1 MSYFKNNLYL
11 CRSYVT
17 INQLSMKQFFKM
29 TLATVCGI
37 AIFLLITGFFLVIS
51 LAGML
56 ASDSASTKVKENSVF
71 VIKLNGTIS
80 ERAEDDSPLNALM
93 GMGDM
98 SDMGLDDLIASI
110 RKAKDND
117 DIKGIYLEGGALSFD
132 APATA
137 QQLRDA
143 LKDFKQSGKWIV
155 AYADQYYQATY
166 YVASV
171 ADNIYLNDHG
181 AIDFKGLG
189 GKGEYMK
196 GLYDKLGIKYQVA
209 KVGKY
214 KSYVESNT
222 LTGMSNYDR
231 EQREAYLN
239 GIWNYWVKEIAEGRK
254 AKVEDLNQLAND
266 SIMAFA
272 NTKDYVTAKLIDKI
286 LFPEEIKAEIKNR
299 LKLGKDD
306 EIPQLT
312 LSDMLNVKSKKEKEG
327 DKIAIYYAY
336 GSIVDSETM
345 NLLQGG
351 GHSIVGRSTAEDLRK
366 LADDDDVK
374 AVVFRVN
381 SGGGSAVASE
391 QIRHAL
397 KLLKAKKP
405 LVVSMGGMAASGGY
419 WISSPA
425 NYIFAEPTTITGSI
439 GIFGL
444 IPNFSGLVTD
454 KLGVTFDGVTT
465 HKFTD
470 YEQDL
475 ILGKNTDEVMK
486 HMQTFIEQGYQ
497 DFLNIVSEGRGMKPA
512 QVDSIGQ
519 GRVWLATD
527 ALNIKLVDKL
537 GSLDDAVKKAA
548 ELAKLKDYYSEAY
561 PDKGSW
567 LDSFMPKED
576 KGTYLDSK
584 LQEELK
590 ALLGDLYEPL
600 MEIRQTVKDGSHIQ
614 ARILDDVRV
623 K

>member
-1 MSYFKNNLYL
+1 
-11 CRSYVT
+11 
-17 INQLSMKQFFKM
+17 MKQFFKM
-29 TLATVCGI
+29 TLATICGI
-37 AIFLLITGFFLVIS
+37 AIFLVITGLFFVIS
-51 LAGML
+51 LVGMI
-56 ASDSASTKVKENSVF
+56 ASDSASTKVKDNSVF

-80 ERAEDDSPLNALM
+80 ERAEEGTPFDALL
-93 GMGDM
+93 GLGDM
-98 SDMGLDDLIASI
+98 SAMGLDELIASI

-117 DIKGIYLEGGALSFD
+117 DIKGIYLEGGVLSFD

-143 LKDFKQSGKWIV
+143 LKDFKKSGKWIV
-155 AYADQYYQATY
+155 AYADQYFQASY

-189 GKGEYMK
+189 GKGEYYK
-196 GLYDKLGIKYQVA
+196 GLYDKLGIKYMVA

-214 KSYVESNT
+214 KSYVERNT
-222 LTGMSNYDR
+222 LTGMSDYDR
-231 EQREAYLN
+231 EQRSAYLN
-239 GIWNYWVKEIAEGRK
+239 GIWNYWLKEMAEGRK
-254 AKVEDLNQLAND
+254 VKAEDLNQLAND

-272 NTKDYVTAKLIDKI
+272 DTKDYVKAKLVDKI
-286 LFPEEIKAEIKNR
+286 LFPEEIKAEIKKR
-299 LKLGKDD
+299 LKIDEDD
-306 EIPQLT
+306 DINQLS
-312 LSDMLNVKSKKEKEG
+312 LSDMLNVKSKEKKDGE
-327 DKIAIYYAY
+327 KIAVYYAY

-345 NLLQGG
+345 NLLDGG
-351 GHSIVGRSTAEDLRK
+351 GHCIVGKSTAEDLRK

-391 QIRHAL
+391 QIRHAI
-397 KLLKAKKP
+397 KLLKEKKP
-405 LVVSMGGMAASGGY
+405 VVVSMGGMAASGGY

-465 HKFTD
+465 NKFTD
-470 YEQDL
+470 YENDL
-475 ILGKNTDEVMK
+475 ILGKDPNEIMQ
-486 HMQTFIEQGYQ
+486 HMQTYINQGYQ
-497 DFLNIVSEGRGMKPA
+497 NFLDIVSEGRGIKPA
-512 QVDSIGQ
+512 MVDSIGQ

-548 ELAKLKDYYSEAY
+548 ELAKLDEYHTTFY
-561 PDKGSW
+561 PNKGSW
-567 LDSFMPKED
+567 MDQFMPKED

-584 LQEELK
+584 LQAEIK

-600 MEIRQTVKDGSHIQ
+600 MQIRNDIKNNSRIQ
-614 ARILDDVRV
+614 ARMLDDVRI

>member
-1 MSYFKNNLYL
+1 
-11 CRSYVT
+11 
-17 INQLSMKQFFKM
+17 MKQFFKM
-29 TLATVCGI
+29 TLATICGI
-37 AIFLLITGFFLVIS
+37 AIFLVITGLFFVIS
-51 LAGML
+51 LVGMI
-56 ASDSASTKVKENSVF
+56 ASDSASTKVKDNSVF

-80 ERAEDDSPLNALM
+80 ERAEEGTPFDALL
-93 GMGDM
+93 GLGDM
-98 SDMGLDDLIASI
+98 SAMGLDELIASI

-117 DIKGIYLEGGALSFD
+117 DIKGIYLEGGVLSFD

-143 LKDFKQSGKWIV
+143 LKDFKKSGKWIV
-155 AYADQYYQATY
+155 AYADQYYQASY

-189 GKGEYMK
+189 GKGEYYK
-196 GLYDKLGIKYQVA
+196 GLYDKLGIKYMVA

-214 KSYVESNT
+214 KSYVERNT
-222 LTGMSNYDR
+222 LTGMSDYDR
-231 EQREAYLN
+231 EQRSAYLN
-239 GIWNYWVKEIAEGRK
+239 GIWNYWLKEMAEGRK
-254 AKVEDLNQLAND
+254 VKVEDLNQLAND

-272 NTKDYVTAKLIDKI
+272 DTKDYVKAKLVDKI
-286 LFPEEIKAEIKNR
+286 LFPEEIKAEIKKR
-299 LKLGKDD
+299 LKIDEDD
-306 EIPQLT
+306 DINQLS
-312 LSDMLNVKSKKEKEG
+312 LSDMLNVKSKEKKDGE
-327 DKIAIYYAY
+327 KIAVYYAY

-345 NLLQGG
+345 NLLDGG
-351 GHSIVGRSTAEDLRK
+351 GHCIVGKSTAEDLRK

-391 QIRHAL
+391 QIRHAI
-397 KLLKAKKP
+397 KLLKEKKP
-405 LVVSMGGMAASGGY
+405 VVVSMGGMAASGGY

-465 HKFTD
+465 NKFTD
-470 YEQDL
+470 YETDL
-475 ILGKNTDEVMK
+475 ILGKDPNEIMQ
-486 HMQTFIEQGYQ
+486 HMQTYINQGYQ
-497 DFLNIVSEGRGMKPA
+497 NFLDIVSEGRGIKPA
-512 QVDSIGQ
+512 MVDSIGQ

-548 ELAKLKDYYSEAY
+548 ELAKLDEYHTTAY
-561 PDKGSW
+561 PNKGSW
-567 LDSFMPKED
+567 MDQFIPKED

-584 LQEELK
+584 LQAEIK

-600 MEIRQTVKDGSHIQ
+600 MQIRNDIKNNSRIQ
-614 ARILDDVRV
+614 ARMLDDVRV

>member
-1 MSYFKNNLYL
+1 
-11 CRSYVT
+11 
-17 INQLSMKQFFKM
+17 MKQFFKM
-29 TLATVCGI
+29 TLATICGI
-37 AIFLLITGFFLVIS
+37 AIFLVITGLFFVIS
-51 LAGML
+51 LVGMI
-56 ASDSASTKVKENSVF
+56 ASDSASTKVKDNSVF

-80 ERAEDDSPLNALM
+80 ERAEEGTPFDALL
-93 GMGDM
+93 GLGDM
-98 SDMGLDDLIASI
+98 SAMGLDELIASI

-117 DIKGIYLEGGALSFD
+117 DIKGIYLEGGVLSFD

-143 LKDFKQSGKWIV
+143 LKDFKKSGKWIV
-155 AYADQYYQATY
+155 AYADQYFQASY

-189 GKGEYMK
+189 GKGEYYK
-196 GLYDKLGIKYQVA
+196 GLYDKLGIKYMVA

-214 KSYVESNT
+214 KSYVERNT
-222 LTGMSNYDR
+222 LTGMSDYDR
-231 EQREAYLN
+231 EQRSAYLN
-239 GIWNYWVKEIAEGRK
+239 GIWNYWLKEMAEGRK
-254 AKVEDLNQLAND
+254 VKAEDLNQLAND

-272 NTKDYVTAKLIDKI
+272 DTKDYVKAKLIDKI
-286 LFPEEIKAEIKNR
+286 LFPEEIKAEIKKR
-299 LKLGKDD
+299 LKIDEDD
-306 EIPQLT
+306 DINQLS
-312 LSDMLNVKSKKEKEG
+312 LSDMLNVKSKEKKDGE
-327 DKIAIYYAY
+327 KIAVYYAY

-345 NLLQGG
+345 NLLDGG
-351 GHSIVGRSTAEDLRK
+351 GHCIVGKSTAEDLRK

-391 QIRHAL
+391 QIRHAI
-397 KLLKAKKP
+397 KLLKEKKP
-405 LVVSMGGMAASGGY
+405 VVVSMGGMAASGGY

-465 HKFTD
+465 NKFTD
-470 YEQDL
+470 YENDL
-475 ILGKNTDEVMK
+475 ILGKDPNEIMQ
-486 HMQTFIEQGYQ
+486 HMQTYINQGYQ
-497 DFLNIVSEGRGMKPA
+497 NFLDIVSEGRGIKPA
-512 QVDSIGQ
+512 MVDSIGQ

-548 ELAKLKDYYSEAY
+548 ELAKLDEYHTTAY
-561 PDKGSW
+561 PNKGSW
-567 LDSFMPKED
+567 MDQFIPKED

-584 LQEELK
+584 LQAEIK

-600 MEIRQTVKDGSHIQ
+600 MQIRNDIKNNSRIQ
-614 ARILDDVRV
+614 ARMLDDVRI